1 MRLVKSYFTLI
12 TLIIRQNEKKKYFQ
26 YNEQIK
32 NT

>member
-1 MRLVKSYFTLI
+1 MRLIKSYFTLI
-12 TLIIRQNEKKKYFQ
+12 TLITRQNEKKYFQ

>member
-12 TLIIRQNEKKKYFQ
+12 TLITRQNEKNNFQ

>member
-1 MRLVKSYFTLI
+1 MRLIKSYFTLI
-12 TLIIRQNEKKKYFQ
+12 TLITRQNEKKKYCQ